1 MAGPWPPAVD
11 RPPQRQKRFARGAM
25 TCSPVYRNRR
35 ESSPVESDWISVL
48 KIALV
53 CLAVQVAYHL
63 GKGWR
68 PHLRDFRLWGEGVT
82 PEQRRS
88 NLMGLGVLAS
98 LVGIGVLF

>member
-1 MAGPWPPAVD
+1 M
-11 RPPQRQKRFARGAM
+11 
-25 TCSPVYRNRR
+25 
-35 ESSPVESDWISVL
+35 ELEWISIL
-48 KIALV
+48 RIALL
-53 CLAVQVAYHL
+53 CLVVRVVYLL

-98 LVGIGVLF
+98 LVGIGVLFYLL